1 MTIKKQIYPQANI
14 RKIKNKGYK
23 YCINNKSPTVGD
35 ICEYSFY
42 EDTDNDS
49 CAIVKVVK
57 VISPKVR
64 RVIFI
69 DTIRDDT
76 GNGYFNYMVSSGEEM
91 NVSARYLKPLC
102 KRRR

>member
-1 MTIKKQIYPQANI
+1 MAIKKQIYTQVNV
-14 RKIKNKGYK
+14 RKIKDKGYE
-23 YCINNKSPTVGD
+23 YCINNKSPDVGD

-42 EDTDNDS
+42 DTDNDS

-91 NVSARYLKPLC
+91 NVSARYLKPLY